1 MIDIP
6 TWSEFIDFV
15 VTQIQTNDFFAA
27 AGFFSALGLVWQY
40 TKKYPI
46 LLWGRI
52 KRKITFTVHI
62 YETDEFYSYF
72 ENWLFVNHKKSY
84 RNVEIE
90 LRENYEHETLAS
102 PDDGSEEVEEESV
115 KYKQLLDLF
124 YIRRGIRWIK
134 IYKGR
139 DKLENANSL
148 KSVYLNRF
156 ELTGIFSKKAIMKL
170 IEEVKVYNIE
180 LNKSRKETKVRI
192 YVNRWDNWNRMNDIQ
207 PKTLDRIIIEGKDEL
222 VTDIE
227 NFYND
232 KQWYEERSILHKRGV
247 LLYGS
252 PGGGKTVLCMA
263 LAKHF
268 QKNLYFL
275 NPTNVTDENL
285 TSLYS
290 NLAPKSILVIED
302 IDAIFNNQREKDDDS
317 VKFNFS
323 TLLNCLDG
331 AFSKEGVVTIF
342 TTNHPERLDK
352 ALIRAGRMDYKL
364 EVKHPSK
371 KSIESYMNIFFNIDD
386 SFIELYSENTTLPMV
401 DIQDI
406 CIRNRS
412 SYSDA
417 KKIIEE
423 RLNNIKLKKV
433 VNN

>member
-6 TWSEFIDFV
+6 TWAEFTDFV
-15 VTQIQTNDFFAA
+15 VTQIKTNDFFAA
-27 AGFFSALGLVWQY
+27 AGFFSALGLVWNY

-46 LLWGRI
+46 MLWGRI

-62 YETDEFYSYF
+62 YETDEFYNYF

-84 RNVEIE
+84 RNVEVE
-90 LRENYEHETLAS
+90 LRENDQHSPIAS
-102 PDDGSEEVEEESV
+102 ADDPEKDQEESV

-124 YIRRGIRWIK
+124 YIRRGLRWIK

-170 IEEVKVYNIE
+170 IEEAKVYNIE

-192 YVNRWDNWNRMNDIQ
+192 YVNRWDNWNRMNDVQ
-207 PKTLDRIIIEGKDEL
+207 PKTLDKIIIEGKDEL
-222 VTDIE
+222 VEDIE
-227 NFYND
+227 KFYNSR
-232 KQWYEERSILHKRGV
+232 KWYEERSILHKRGV
-247 LLYGS
+247 LLFGS
-252 PGGGKTVLCMA
+252 PGGGKTALCMG

-268 QKNLYFL
+268 KKNLYFL
-275 NPTNVTDENL
+275 NPTNTTDENL
-285 TSLYS
+285 TALYS

-302 IDAIFNNQREKDDDS
+302 IDAIFNNQREKEDDS

-331 AFSKEGVVTIF
+331 AFSKEGIVTIF
-342 TTNHPERLDK
+342 TTNHPERLDE

-371 KSIESYMNIFFNIDD
+371 ESIESYMNIFFNMDN
-386 SFIELYSENTTLPMV
+386 SFVELYSKNTTLPMV

-406 CIRNRS
+406 CIRNKS

-417 KKIIEE
+417 KRAIEE
-423 RLNNIKLKKV
+423 KLNNKLKKV